1 MQALNNNSLNKIHY
15 ILCLLLKQHEFI
27 LVLFRSQMQVVT
39 MRIITQ
45 AKQLELNYKG
55 LSLQQK

>member
-15 ILCLLLKQHEFI
+15 ILCLLLKQNEFI

-45 AKQLELNYKG
+45 AKQLQAK
-55 LSLQQK
+55 